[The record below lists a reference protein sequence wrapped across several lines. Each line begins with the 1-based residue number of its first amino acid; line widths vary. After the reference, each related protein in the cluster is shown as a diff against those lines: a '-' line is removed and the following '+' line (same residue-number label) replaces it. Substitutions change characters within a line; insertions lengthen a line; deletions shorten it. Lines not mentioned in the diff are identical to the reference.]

1 MSIIRKPVKNYDY
14 AICSGYFDPLHGGH
28 LDLFDACKEL
38 GRYVWVIL
46 NNDAQLK
53 EKKRI
58 QCFSEDERYKILSKL
73 KSVDYVTISYDR
85 GPSVEITLQVIL
97 NQINRPL
104 VPAKCYLDHQISKRN
119 IYDPNSYIEVTPK
132 RICFVN
138 SGDRNQ
144 SNASSKEEEVCKKH
158 HCDIKYINLPKT
170 NSSSLII
177 KNIIKQYENTVTP
190 DHE

>member
-1 MSIIRKPVKNYDY
+1 MSIIRKPAKDYDY
-14 AICSGYFDPLHGGH
+14 TICSGYFDPLHGGH

-46 NNDAQLK
+46 NNDAQLR

-58 QCFSEDERYKILSKL
+58 QCFSEAERYKILTKL
-73 KSVDYVTISYDR
+73 KNIDYVTISYDR

-97 NQINRPL
+97 NQINKPITYPVKRYIYEFSHI
-104 VPAKCYLDHQISKRN
+104 ADHVFIPSLSK
-119 IYDPNSYIEVTPK
+119 
-132 RICFVN
+132 ICFVN

-158 HCDIKYINLPKT
+158 HCDIKYIDLPKT

-177 KNIIKQYENTVTP
+177 KNIIKQYEDMVTP